1 MKIYSRQNYY
11 ELLETSPDA
20 SLEEITRAYQ
30 QALEAFN
37 EDSVAIYSLFNE
49 DERQQLLQR
58 IQAAYRTL
66 SHGRTR
72 REYDRH
78 LLGEED
84 LRAEGAALEEEEREE
99 WAWQGREAVGGE
111 DESALDE
118 SLSEP
123 TPLAPLVK
131 SVGEPLTIAPGQTLR
146 GDDLKNLRESRGVS
160 LEEVARR
167 TRIGMEHLR
176 AIELDLYNLLPARV
190 YVSGFLKSYARA
202 LLLDAD
208 MVSQA
213 YLAGINR

>member
-11 ELLETSPDA
+11 ELLEISPGA
-20 SLEEITRAYQ
+20 SLADINQAYQ

-37 EDSVAIYSLFNE
+37 EDSVAIYSLFDE
-49 DERQQLLQR
+49 DERQDLLRR

-84 LRAEGAALEEEEREE
+84 LRTEGATLEEEEREE
-99 WAWQGREAVGGE
+99 EAWEDQEAIEAEGE
-111 DESALDE
+111 FALGE
-118 SLSEP
+118 SLSDP
-123 TPLAPLVK
+123 VPLAPLVK
-131 SVGEPLTIAPGQTLR
+131 NEGEPLTLAPGQTLR
-146 GDDLKNLRESRGVS
+146 GDDLKSLRESRGVS

-176 AIELDLYNLLPARV
+176 AIELDLYHLLPARV
-190 YVSGFLKSYARA
+190 YVNGFLKSYARA

-213 YLAGINR
+213 YLAGIGR

>member
-11 ELLETSPDA
+11 ELIEASPDA
-20 SLEEITRAYQ
+20 SLEEITQAYQ

-37 EDSVAIYSLFNE
+37 EDSVAIYSLFDE
-49 DERQQLLQR
+49 DERQELLRR
-58 IQAAYRTL
+58 IQTAYRTL

-84 LRAEGAALEEEEREE
+84 LRIEGAALEEEEREE
-99 WAWQGREAVGGE
+99 EVWEDQEAAEAE

-118 SLSEP
+118 SLPDP

-131 SVGEPLTIAPGQTLR
+131 IEGEPLTLAPGQTLR
-146 GDDLKNLRESRGVS
+146 GDDLKSLRESRGVS

-167 TRIGMEHLR
+167 TRVGIEHLR
-176 AIELDLYNLLPARV
+176 AIELDLYHLLPARV
-190 YVSGFLKSYARA
+190 YVNGFLKSYARA

-213 YLAGINR
+213 YLNGIDR